1 MRKVDSV
8 PASLVQAALHRL
20 ENRPERIKAIL
31 DEAEIDPRALQ
42 VAHARLPA
50 TAVNR
55 FWLAMVRELD
65 DEFFGFD
72 TKGLPRG
79 SFALICRGLIQEP
92 TLGKALQQ
100 YLVYLGLFIHDIRA
114 TFERRGAQ
122 AVITLYTTMPD
133 QRIRGAAEEIYLS
146 IVMGV
151 LCWLVG
157 RRIPLDR
164 TSFKHPRP
172 AHSSDSLLWGP
183 LLEFEADRTEVAF
196 DAKYLGLPIEQDLPA
211 LKQFLRTS
219 PQSLI
224 VRIRNDESLAK
235 LVFRRLRQRE
245 DVSPPTL
252 KTLAD
257 ELGMNVTS
265 FRRQLA
271 RERFSYKEIKDAVR
285 RSMAFELLKVGCLSI
300 SEIAI
305 KTGFQ
310 EPSAFHRAFRGWT
323 GESPGRFRKRS
334 RLPYASSSI
343 EK

>member
-1 MRKVDSV
+1 M
-8 PASLVQAALHRL
+8 
-20 ENRPERIKAIL
+20 
-31 DEAEIDPRALQ
+31 
-42 VAHARLPA
+42 
-50 TAVNR
+50 
-55 FWLAMVRELD
+55 
-65 DEFFGFD
+65 
-72 TKGLPRG
+72 
-79 SFALICRGLIQEP
+79 IQEP

>member
-1 MRKVDSV
+1 M
-8 PASLVQAALHRL
+8 
-20 ENRPERIKAIL
+20 
-31 DEAEIDPRALQ
+31 
-42 VAHARLPA
+42 
-50 TAVNR
+50 
-55 FWLAMVRELD
+55 
-65 DEFFGFD
+65 
-72 TKGLPRG
+72 
-79 SFALICRGLIQEP
+79 
-92 TLGKALQQ
+92 
-100 YLVYLGLFIHDIRA
+100 
-114 TFERRGAQ
+114 
-122 AVITLYTTMPD
+122 
-133 QRIRGAAEEIYLS
+133 
-146 IVMGV
+146 
-151 LCWLVG
+151 
-157 RRIPLDR
+157 
-164 TSFKHPRP
+164 
-172 AHSSDSLLWGP
+172 
-183 LLEFEADRTEVAF
+183 
-196 DAKYLGLPIEQDLPA
+196 
-211 LKQFLRTS
+211 
-219 PQSLI
+219 
-224 VRIRNDESLAK
+224 RIRNDESLAK